1 MSQKYHLTLGEV
13 REEIGEVRDLIERTK
28 AAGLPEAESL
38 ESLKSTMNEAVGTW
52 QRFTDAAADALA
64 AGEEITAY
72 RLLSVVAPSAD
83 KLAALALGAAV
94 APRLDVVVKEIQAA
108 AKKRDDGRLRMLP
121 DEKAVRLLE
130 LRRRLYSLEL
140 VEEQLTDATGEK
152 RRPFVN
158 GAAALLFPHDI
169 AEAHGLLMEAQ

>member
-1 MSQKYHLTLGEV
+1 MSQKYHMILGEV
-13 REEIGEVRDLIERTK
+13 REEIEEVRDLMERTK

-38 ESLKSTMNEAVGTW
+38 ESLKATLTDAVSTW
-52 QRFTDAAADALA
+52 QRFTDTAADALA
-64 AGEEITAY
+64 AGEEITTY
-72 RLLSVVAPSAD
+72 RLLSVVAPSAE

-94 APRLDVVVKEIQAA
+94 APRLDAVVKEITAA
-108 AKKRDDGRLRMLP
+108 AKKRDDGRLRLLP

-140 VEEQLTDATGEK
+140 VEEQLTEATGEK
-152 RRPFVN
+152 RRPCVN
-158 GAAALLFPHDI
+158 GAAALQIPADV